1 MTGKGKKRVFIVAAL
16 LACVAL
22 GSVGA
27 SGTLYGA
34 AAAAADSSLTVE
46 DMLTYAI
53 QDEYLARAEY
63 IAIMGRYGAIRPFSN
78 IVKAEETHVAYLR
91 DAFANYG
98 IALPKDE
105 AASRVAAPATLLAA
119 NQAGVQAEID
129 NIAMYDRFLADPAI
143 RDEKF
148 ADLRALFSTLKRAS
162 ESHLRAFKNQLA
174 KY

>member
-1 MTGKGKKRVFIVAAL
+1 MTEKGKKRGLIIAAL
-16 LACVAL
+16 LACVTLA
-22 GSVGA
+22 SAGA
-27 SGTLYGA
+27 AGTLYGA
-34 AAAAADSSLTVE
+34 AAAVADASLTVE

-63 IAIMGRYGAIRPFSN
+63 IAIMGKYGAIRPFSN

-98 IALPKDE
+98 LALPADE
-105 AASRVAAPATLLAA
+105 ASSRVAAPATLLAA

-129 NIAMYDRFLADPAI
+129 NIAMYDRFLADPALK
-143 RDEKF
+143 DAKY
-148 ADLRALFSTLKRAS
+148 ADLRALFTTLKRAS
-162 ESHLRAFKNQLA
+162 ESHLRAFRNQLA

>member
-1 MTGKGKKRVFIVAAL
+1 MAGKGKRKGFIVAAL
-16 LACVAL
+16 LACAAL
-22 GSVGA
+22 TAAGA

-34 AAAAADSSLTVE
+34 AAAAADPSLTVE
-46 DMLTYAI
+46 EMLTYAI

-63 IAIMGRYGAIRPFSN
+63 IAIMGKYGAIRPFSN
-78 IVKAEETHVAYLR
+78 IVKAEETHVAYLK

-98 IALPKDE
+98 LALPKDE
-105 AASRVAAPATLLAA
+105 AAARVAAPATLLAA

-143 RDEKF
+143 KDEKR
-148 ADLRALFSTLKRAS
+148 ADLRALFSTLKKAS
-162 ESHLRAFKNQLA
+162 ENHLRAFKNQLA